1 MNEPTRE
8 LANMLWPD
16 PAKQPTKV
24 IRCRHC
30 GTRNRV
36 DVPSAVFEPDGCRCG
51 SCSGKLFIAPEEPL
65 TDIASSAYE
74 HSLDRKYLQ
83 AMKAVP
89 GFPQATRWFVANLPE
104 RLLHLQALSATIRCD
119 DVQFPE
125 LTALMDVARQR
136 LDIPYRPALY
146 LDESPYMN
154 AMTLGAEDPL
164 ISVYSALLDQM
175 DDEEVVAVIA
185 HELGHLHADHVVYK
199 LMANLLLVLGR
210 MSSTIINMLS
220 MPIQLAL
227 LKWSRCAELTADRA
241 GLLGCRDLSVA
252 LNVQLKMAGGARPGI
267 TKRTTLKIGPFI
279 QQARE
284 LERKEMSSWLDNT
297 LLLMITMDRTH
308 PFAVWRVMHLLQWV
322 ENGNYL
328 DIMAGEYARVR
339 RGAVDDE
346 PQADED
352 DA

>member
-1 MNEPTRE
+1 MNESQRALT
-8 LANMLWPD
+8 AQLWPD
-16 PAKQPTKV
+16 PAKQPSKV
-24 IRCRHC
+24 VRCRHC
-30 GTRNRV
+30 GTKNRV
-36 DVPSAVFEPDGCRCG
+36 DVPTALFDPGSCRCG
-51 SCSGKLFIAPEEPL
+51 SCRGTLFLGKDEPL
-65 TDIASSAYE
+65 TAIASSAYE

-83 AMKAVP
+83 AMKSVP

-119 DVQFPE
+119 DEQFPE
-125 LTALMDVARQR
+125 LTAMMDTARAR

-154 AMTLGAEDPL
+154 AMTLGAEEPL

-175 DDEEVVAVIA
+175 NDDEVIAVIA

-199 LMANLLLVLGR
+199 LMADLLLLLGR
-210 MSSTIINMLS
+210 MSSAVINALS
-220 MPIQLAL
+220 LPIQLSL
-227 LKWSRCAELTADRA
+227 LKWSRCAELTCDRA
-241 GLLGCRDLSVA
+241 GLLGCRDLEVA

-267 TKRTTLKIGPFI
+267 KKRTELKIGPFI

-308 PFAVWRVMHLLQWV
+308 PYAVWRVMHLLQWV

-328 DIMAGEYARVR
+328 DILAGDYARVKR
-339 RGAVDDE
+339 EAEEEAGE
-346 PQADED
+346 PEPA
-352 DA
+352 

>member
-1 MNEPTRE
+1 MDSTKRQ
-8 LANMLWPD
+8 LAAMLWPD
-16 PAKQPTKV
+16 PAKQPSKV
-24 IRCRHC
+24 VRCRHC
-30 GTRNRV
+30 GTKNRV
-36 DVPSAVFEPDGCRCG
+36 DVPTAVFDPASCRCG
-51 SCSGKLFIAPEEPL
+51 SCHGQLFLAPDEPL
-65 TDIASSAYE
+65 TQIASSAYE
-74 HSLDRKYLQ
+74 HSLDRKYLN

-119 DVQFPE
+119 DEQFPQ
-125 LTALMDVARQR
+125 LTAMMDVARQR

-175 DDEEVVAVIA
+175 NDEEVIAVIA

-267 TKRTTLKIGPFI
+267 TKRTELKIGPFI

-297 LLLMITMDRTH
+297 LMLMITMDRTH

-328 DIMAGEYARVR
+328 DILAGDYARVR
-339 RGAVDDE
+339 RGGGEEPAVEE
-346 PQADED
+346 PAP
-352 DA
+352 A

>member
-1 MNEPTRE
+1 MNESQRD
-8 LANMLWPD
+8 LAAMLWPD
-16 PAKQPTKV
+16 PDKHPSKV
-24 IRCRHC
+24 VRCRHC
-30 GTRNRV
+30 GTKNRV
-36 DVPSAVFEPDGCRCG
+36 DVPTAVFDPDACRCG
-51 SCSGKLFIAPEEPL
+51 SCSGKLFIPKDEPL
-65 TDIASSAYE
+65 TAIASSAYE
-74 HSLDRKYLQ
+74 HSLDRKYLN

-104 RLLHLQALSATIRCD
+104 RLLHLQALSATIRCND
-119 DVQFPE
+119 EQFPE
-125 LTALMDVARQR
+125 LTAMMDVARRR
-136 LDIPYRPALY
+136 LDIPYSPALY

-154 AMTLGAEDPL
+154 AMTLGAEEPL
-164 ISVYSALLDQM
+164 ISIYSALLDQM
-175 DDEEVVAVIA
+175 DDDEVIAVIA
-185 HELGHLHADHVVYK
+185 HEFGHLHADHVVYK

-210 MSSTIINMLS
+210 MSSAIINALS
-220 MPIQLAL
+220 LPIQLAL

-279 QQARE
+279 EQARE

-328 DIMAGEYARVR
+328 DIMAGEYARVKR
-339 RGAVDDE
+339 EAPEGDE
-346 PQADED
+346 A
-352 DA
+352 